1 MESPSA
7 SSGTISLEGVHG
19 RCAKCA
25 LQHSGFCGRFSAAL
39 RLLRTRPWS
48 ALPKAASS
56 TSVKIGA
63 QAHDVPLTAN
73 SKEPLG
79 PDLNLEVVF
88 GPSLDFLFGTI
99 RPALGATV
107 NFAGYTSKAYLDAR
121 WQVEC
126 CWGAFFA
133 LGIGAAI
140 HNGEEDSLANW
151 KSLTGPA
158 LQAALAKAEAHKQ
171 LGSPVL
177 FHPTFEWGYR
187 LNEQQQ
193 PVDFLRAH
201 LQRQHRR
208 EK

>member
-1 MESPSA
+1 MVP
-7 SSGTISLEGVHG
+7 I
-19 RCAKCA
+19 
-25 LQHSGFCGRFSAAL
+25 
-39 RLLRTRPWS
+39 
-48 ALPKAASS
+48 S
-56 TSVKIGA
+56 TSRWYSGHRWI
-63 QAHDVPLTAN
+63 
-73 SKEPLG
+73 S
-79 PDLNLEVVF
+79 
-88 GPSLDFLFGTI
+88 LFGTI

-140 HNGEEDSLANW
+140 HNGEENSLASW

-158 LQAALAKAEAHKQ
+158 LQAALAKAENHKQ
-171 LGSPVL
+171 LGSLVL
-177 FHPTFEWGYR
+177 FHPTFECGLSAER
-187 LNEQQQ
+187 EQQ

-208 EK
+208 EE

>member
-1 MESPSA
+1 MAPTARGGLIYE
-7 SSGTISLEGVHG
+7 L
-19 RCAKCA
+19 
-25 LQHSGFCGRFSAAL
+25 
-39 RLLRTRPWS
+39 
-48 ALPKAASS
+48 
-56 TSVKIGA
+56 KIGA
-63 QAHDVPLTAN
+63 LAHDVPLTAN

-107 NFAGYTSKAYLDAR
+107 NFAGYTSKAYLDVR

-158 LQAALAKAEAHKQ
+158 LQAALATAENHKQ
-171 LGSPVL
+171 LGSMVL

-187 LNEQQQ
+187 LNESSSLSIFYEHISNANTAAKNEGL
-193 PVDFLRAH
+193 DSLGLRYGY
-201 LQRQHRR
+201 RF
-208 EK
+208 

>member
-1 MESPSA
+1 MEAPVLPF
-7 SSGTISLEGVHG
+7 GIISLEGVHG
-19 RCAKCA
+19 RCAKQV
-25 LQHSGFCGRFSAAL
+25 LQHSDFCGRFSAA
-39 RLLRTRPWS
+39 R
-48 ALPKAASS
+48 AAAQD
-56 TSVKIGA
+56 TSVEPTTRGGLIYELKIGA
-63 QAHDVPLTAN
+63 LAHDVPLTAN

-107 NFAGYTSKAYLDAR
+107 NFAGYTSKAYLDVR

-140 HNGEEDSLANW
+140 HNGEENSLANW

-158 LQAALAKAEAHKQ
+158 LQAAL
-171 LGSPVL
+171 
-177 FHPTFEWGYR
+177 
-187 LNEQQQ
+187 
-193 PVDFLRAH
+193 
-201 LQRQHRR
+201 QRPRTTSSWAASCCFTPLSNGAIG
-208 EK
+208 

>member
-1 MESPSA
+1 MRKMRA
-7 SSGTISLEGVHG
+7 
-19 RCAKCA
+19 
-25 LQHSGFCGRFSAAL
+25 AAL
-39 RLLRTRPWS
+39 GLLW
-48 ALPKAASS
+48 ALLGAPAAAQD
-56 TSVKIGA
+56 TSVAPTPRGGLIYELKIGA
-63 QAHDVPLTAN
+63 LAHDVPLTAN

-107 NFAGYTSKAYLDAR
+107 NFAGYTSKAYLDVR

-158 LQAALAKAEAHKQ
+158 LQAALATAENHKQ
-171 LGSPVL
+171 LGSLVL

-187 LNEQQQ
+187 LNESSSLSIFYEHISNANTAAKNEGL
-193 PVDFLRAH
+193 DSLGLRYGY
-201 LQRQHRR
+201 RF
-208 EK
+208 

>member
-1 MESPSA
+1 MAPTARGGLIYE
-7 SSGTISLEGVHG
+7 L
-19 RCAKCA
+19 
-25 LQHSGFCGRFSAAL
+25 
-39 RLLRTRPWS
+39 
-48 ALPKAASS
+48 
-56 TSVKIGA
+56 KIGA
-63 QAHDVPLTAN
+63 LAHDVPLTAN

-158 LQAALAKAEAHKQ
+158 LQAALAKAENHKQ
-171 LGSPVL
+171 LGSMVL
-177 FHPTFEWGYR
+177 VHPTFEWGYR
-187 LNEQQQ
+187 LNESSSLSIFYEHISNANTAAKNEGL
-193 PVDFLRAH
+193 DSLGLRYGY
-201 LQRQHRR
+201 RF
-208 EK
+208 

>member
-1 MESPSA
+1 MRKMRA
-7 SSGTISLEGVHG
+7 
-19 RCAKCA
+19 
-25 LQHSGFCGRFSAAL
+25 AAL
-39 RLLRTRPWS
+39 GLLW
-48 ALPKAASS
+48 ALLGAPAAAQD
-56 TSVKIGA
+56 TSVAPTSRGGLIYELKIGA
-63 QAHDVPLTAN
+63 LAHDVPLTAN

-88 GPSLDFLFGTI
+88 GPSLDFLFCTI

-107 NFAGYTSKAYLDAR
+107 NFAGYTSKAYLDVR

-158 LQAALAKAEAHKQ
+158 LQAALATAENHKQ
-171 LGSPVL
+171 LGSLVL

-187 LNEQQQ
+187 LNESSSLSIFYEHISNANTAAKNEGL
-193 PVDFLRAH
+193 DSLGLRYGY
-201 LQRQHRR
+201 RF
-208 EK
+208 

>member
-1 MESPSA
+1 MAPTPRGGLIYE
-7 SSGTISLEGVHG
+7 L
-19 RCAKCA
+19 
-25 LQHSGFCGRFSAAL
+25 
-39 RLLRTRPWS
+39 
-48 ALPKAASS
+48 
-56 TSVKIGA
+56 KIGA
-63 QAHDVPLTAN
+63 LAHDVPLTAN

-140 HNGEEDSLANW
+140 HNGEENSGELEVARA
-151 KSLTGPA
+151 G
-158 LQAALAKAEAHKQ
+158 AAGTIATENHKQ
-171 LGSPVL
+171 LGGLVL
-177 FHPTFEWGYR
+177 FHPNFEWGYR
-187 LNEQQQ
+187 LNESNSLSVFFERISNANTVAKNEGLDTFGACRYGYRFVEASAGSE
-193 PVDFLRAH
+193 PLIDASS
-201 LQRQHRR
+201 R
-208 EK
+208 ERSPTLEYRV